1 MPTIL
6 ELFENKELNFPGG
19 STADG
24 LVDSSA
30 EENRGGFKQ
39 QVKNFAQQELNGI
52 RVKSLVEVN
61 NPLIYGNQA
70 TRIAQ
75 RTTPDKDDMLSN
87 IDTPESAGGLNL
99 NKVIGKARDAV
110 NGALGIPET
119 LLPSRVVE
127 LKKDPKKGSIDFSK
141 NPTNEA
147 ITRESY
153 GKNGTGLGALL
164 KSSGGNPSTLGKQVV
179 GGAIGA
185 AKKGLRGAI
194 FGKSGKLPTNVP
206 EVTKNVSY
214 FGINESDK
222 SGTYSKQ
229 YKDGKIEG
237 EPLKE
242 LFPKRMGI
250 GMDENPKVDH
260 KLNPPSFNVPEN
272 QDDDTQVPF
281 WIQGVTDEE
290 EDRMYFRVA
299 ISGLSE
305 TVTPTWT
312 GNKFIGNP
320 HSYYIYEG
328 VERAITFNMNIY
340 CMNQTELLESWDKL
354 KYLTSKVYP
363 TYGEQDVINAPFIKF
378 QLGDMYNSRNA
389 FIESLTYTVPDT
401 GTWEIDTKGSRLPK
415 FIDVSM
421 TIKLLETPGVEESLY
436 DYRGTVEA
444 VGTNLSSRG
453 IQSFGSEPI
462 SAPTLPP
469 SFGI

>member
-39 QVKNFAQQELNGI
+39 QVKNFAQQELTGI

-87 IDTPESAGGLNL
+87 IGTPESAGGLNL

-164 KSSGGNPSTLGKQVV
+164 KSSGGNPSTLGKQAV

-185 AKKGLRGAI
+185 VKKGLRGAI
-194 FGKSGKLPTNVP
+194 FGKPGELPSAAGNVP
-206 EVTKNVSY
+206 VREEY
-214 FGINESDK
+214 FGINDSDK
-222 SGTYSKQ
+222 SGTYSEKHKEK
-229 YKDGKIEG
+229 KDGDFKTRMGIEG
-237 EPLKE
+237 ES
-242 LFPKRMGI
+242 
-250 GMDENPKVDH
+250 KVDH
-260 KLNPPSFNVPEN
+260 KLNPPSFNVPEG
-272 QDDDTQVPF
+272 QDDKTQVPF
-281 WIQGVTDEE
+281 WIQGVTDDES
-290 EDRMYFRVA
+290 DRMYFRVA

-328 VERAITFNMNIY
+328 VERAVTFNMNIY

-378 QLGDMYNSRNA
+378 QLGDMYVERNA

-401 GTWEIDTKGSRLPK
+401 GTWEIDTVGIRLPK

-421 TIKLLETPGVEESLY
+421 TIKLLETPGVEERLY
-436 DYRGTVEA
+436 DYRGKVKT
-444 VGTNLSSRG
+444 TNAG
-453 IQSFGSEPI
+453 IQPAGIQPLSTSPITAPSIPSGFG
-462 SAPTLPP
+462 L
-469 SFGI
+469 